1 MEDEDGHTVENANNR
16 VEVHVTGAGRLLG
29 LDNGDSTD
37 YDPYKGRSRRLFS
50 GKLMAIIGATLE
62 PGPIRIEVSSNGL
75 KSRCLHLTSIPAQDE
90 MIKGISACMNNEEGP
105 CLTGNM
111 LELPLRKIELISE
124 GGQSF
129 HPSNRQMVV
138 HAKLHP
144 PETSYQEVEWAV
156 E

>member
-105 CLTGNM
+105 CLTGTC
-111 LELPLRKIELISE
+111 S
-124 GGQSF
+124 SF
-129 HPSNRQMVV
+129 RFARLN
-138 HAKLHP
+138 
-144 PETSYQEVEWAV
+144 
-156 E
+156 

>member
-62 PGPIRIEVSSNGL
+62 PIGRIEVSSNGL
-75 KSRCLHLTSIPAQDE
+75 KSRCLHLTSIRRR
-90 MIKGISACMNNEEGP
+90 MK
-105 CLTGNM
+105 
-111 LELPLRKIELISE
+111 
-124 GGQSF
+124 
-129 HPSNRQMVV
+129 
-138 HAKLHP
+138 
-144 PETSYQEVEWAV
+144 
-156 E
+156 